1 MVIISPEMILS
12 KKFVKGVL
20 RNPAMGPRVLSVV
33 VDEAHVVSHWGS
45 SFRKKYGTL
54 GVLRALLPKGTPV
67 VAMSATLP
75 SRVRNDVLKK
85 LQFDEDFVD
94 LKVGNDRPNVSIV
107 VRAIQNPMNTYSDL
121 DFLIPKGV
129 KDIKEVP
136 KTMVYADQ
144 IVVGVDME
152 DRLYEISPDS
162 FRKTGFIRPYSA
174 AYSLQYRTTV
184 MALFKAGVV
193 RILICTDAAGMVSS
207 QYHISV
213 GNANSYWCRVVTFRM
228 LISWC
233 NGNYHHLF
241 RHSSKEL
248 GERHGD
254 LVEQDWLFCLPRNQF
269 TTPIYQT

>member
-1 MVIISPEMILS
+1 MIISPEMILS

-20 RNPAMGPRVLSVV
+20 QNPAMGSRVLSVV

-54 GVLRALLPKGTPV
+54 GVLRALLPKGTPI

-75 SRVRNDVLKK
+75 SRVRKDVLKK

-107 VRAIQNPMNTYSDL
+107 VRAIQNTMNTYSNL
-121 DFLIPKGV
+121 NFLIPKGV

-144 IVVGVDME
+144 VAVGVDME
-152 DRLYEISPDS
+152 DRLYDISPES
-162 FRKTGFIRPYSA
+162 FCETGFIRPYSA
-174 AYSLQYRTTV
+174 AFSLEYRTTV

-207 QYHISV
+207 QLNIC
-213 GNANSYWCRVVTFRM
+213 WRC
-228 LISWC
+228 
-233 NGNYHHLF
+233 
-241 RHSSKEL
+241 
-248 GERHGD
+248 
-254 LVEQDWLFCLPRNQF
+254 
-269 TTPIYQT
+269 